1 MPKTVVGLVSVALLI
16 LTGCGK
22 KPEEKIAE
30 KIIEQN
36 TGGKAKV
43 DITDQSVKVETEEG
57 TMNMTTGKSAKIPES
72 FPSDIY
78 IFKPAEVKMAMEVGQ
93 GYSVAL
99 ATGKEIDAVASAYK
113 KEMVKRGWKQQAA
126 MDMGE
131 NAMLIYEKEKR
142 VTNVAVTREEG
153 ETKIVL
159 TVGMN

>member
-72 FPSDIY
+72 FP
-78 IFKPAEVKMAMEVGQ
+78 
-93 GYSVAL
+93 
-99 ATGKEIDAVASAYK
+99 
-113 KEMVKRGWKQQAA
+113 
-126 MDMGE
+126 
-131 NAMLIYEKEKR
+131 
-142 VTNVAVTREEG
+142 
-153 ETKIVL
+153 
-159 TVGMN
+159 